1 MKHQDINAVGRAKY
15 QRLWDVTANV
25 VRTWDPLGLLAGGAP
40 VDEWDHEI
48 ASLVVQIPRI
58 RSPVD
63 AAHAVSRIFASSV
76 DPDSFTKEKCS
87 EVGKRLYAALSE
99 QGLIE

>member
-1 MKHQDINAVGRAKY
+1 
-15 QRLWDVTANV
+15 V
-25 VRTWDPLGLLAGGAP
+25 VRTWDPLGLLAGGGP

-48 ASLVVQIPRI
+48 ASLVAEVPRI
-58 RSPVD
+58 HSSMD
-63 AAHAVSRIFASSV
+63 ATHAVSRIFASSV
-76 DPDSFTKEKCS
+76 DTDSFTKEKCS